1 MSATGPYRV
10 PPTEP
15 PPTCDSCGKTI
26 VRWESIYDG
35 KRGQPI
41 CQSCFMGQYD
51 LLALFGVGALTAGA
65 ISSSGALLVCGVLV
79 PALGAY
85 AIYKKG
91 I

>member
-1 MSATGPYRV
+1 MSTCGPYRV
-10 PPTEP
+10 PPVEP
-15 PPTCDSCGKTI
+15 LPACDGCGNTI
-26 VRWESIYDG
+26 VRTDLLYEG
-35 KRGQPI
+35 KLGQPI
-41 CQSCFMGQYD
+41 CKSCFIGQYD